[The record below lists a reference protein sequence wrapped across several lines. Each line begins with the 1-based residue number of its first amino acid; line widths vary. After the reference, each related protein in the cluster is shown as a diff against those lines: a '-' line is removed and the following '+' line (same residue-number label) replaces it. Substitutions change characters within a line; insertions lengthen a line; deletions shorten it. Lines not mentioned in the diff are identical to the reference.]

1 MTRKDVDAFVAI
13 AQRPGEDD
21 LAEAALQM
29 ARVEYPSLPV
39 MESLAPLQALAERAT
54 AFVQASAGPG
64 DVLGHV
70 QQLGQFL
77 FETEG
82 FTGNLGEY
90 DDPRNSLVND
100 VLARR
105 TGIPITLSIIYMHV
119 GRRVGLWLEGINF
132 PGHFLVR
139 CKGMLGDAA
148 PTEDLILDPF
158 HGGIVLTERD
168 CARMLVR
175 HAGEGT
181 RFDRS
186 LLSPAFKR
194 QILERMLVNLKRS
207 YARLRWFSRARDV
220 SDLVLALDPT
230 SLGELRDRGLL
241 SYQMGRFG
249 VALAD
254 LERYLAL
261 TARQPKLD
269 ETDDEEDS
277 NLKEEFEAIWEHV
290 KNLRRRVAS
299 LN

>member
-1 MTRKDVDAFVAI
+1 MTPDEVQRFVML

-21 LAEAALQM
+21 LAEAALQL
-29 ARVEYPSLPV
+29 ARLEYPAARLGEAL
-39 MESLAPLQALAERAT
+39 MLLQHLADRT
-54 AFVQASAGPG
+54 SAFVQASAAPG

-70 QQLGQFL
+70 QQLGQCL
-77 FETEG
+77 FDTES
-82 FTGNLGEY
+82 FSGNLGDYE
-90 DDPRNSLVND
+90 DPRNSFLND

-119 GRRVGLWLEGINF
+119 GRRVGLWLEGVNF

-168 CARMLVR
+168 CARMLAR
-175 HAGEGT
+175 YAGESA
-181 RFDRS
+181 RFDRA
-186 LLSPAFKR
+186 LLAPAFKT
-194 QILERMLVNLKRS
+194 QILVRMLVNLKRA
-207 YARLRWFSRARDV
+207 YAKMRSFGRARDV

-230 SLGELRDRGLL
+230 SLTELRDRGLL
-241 SYQMGRFG
+241 SYQMGQYG
-249 VALAD
+249 AALAD
-254 LERYLAL
+254 LERYLAS
-261 TARQPKLD
+261 TARHTRRD
-269 ETDDEEDS
+269 EDDSDA
-277 NLKEEFEAIWEHV
+277 KEEFEAVWEHV

>member
-1 MTRKDVDAFVAI
+1 VTPAEMAALVTM

-21 LAEAALQM
+21 LAEAALQV
-29 ARVEYPSLPV
+29 ARLEYPALR
-39 MESLAPLQALAERAT
+39 EREALAHLQALVDRT
-54 AFVQASAGPG
+54 SAFIQSSAAPG

-77 FETEG
+77 FDAEG
-82 FTGNLGEY
+82 FTGNLSDY
-90 DDPRNSLVND
+90 DDPRNSFLND
-100 VLARR
+100 VLVRR
-105 TGIPITLSIIYMHV
+105 TGIPITLSIVYLHV
-119 GRRVGLWLEGINF
+119 GWRVGLWLEGVNF

-168 CARMLVR
+168 CARLLRR
-175 HAGEGT
+175 HAGDGA
-181 RFDRS
+181 RFDRV
-186 LLSPAFKR
+186 LLAPAFKA
-194 QILERMLVNLKRS
+194 QILVRMLVNLKRA
-207 YARLRWFSRARDV
+207 YARLRSFSRARDV
-220 SDLVLALDPT
+220 ADLVLALDPT
-230 SLGELRDRGLL
+230 SLTELRDRGLL
-241 SYQMGRFG
+241 SYQMGHYG

-261 TARQPKLD
+261 TARQ
-269 ETDDEEDS
+269 TRRDDEDS
-277 NLKEEFEAIWEHV
+277 DVKEEFEAVWEHV

>member
-1 MTRKDVDAFVAI
+1 VTPADMAALVAL

-21 LAEAALQM
+21 LAQAALEV
-29 ARVEYPSLPV
+29 ARLEYPALR
-39 MESLAPLQALAERAT
+39 EREALAQLQALVDRT
-54 AFVQASAGPG
+54 NAFVQASAAPG

-70 QQLGQFL
+70 LQLGQFL
-77 FETEG
+77 FDNEG
-82 FTGNLGEY
+82 FTGNLGDY
-90 DDPRNSLVND
+90 DDPRNSFLND
-100 VLARR
+100 VLVRR

-119 GRRVGLWLEGINF
+119 GRRVGLWLEGVNF

-168 CARMLVR
+168 CVRLLRR
-175 HAGEGT
+175 HAGEGAH
-181 RFDRS
+181 FDRV
-186 LLSPAFKR
+186 LLAPAFKA
-194 QILERMLVNLKRS
+194 QILVRMLVNLKRA
-207 YARLRWFSRARDV
+207 YARLRSFSRARDV
-220 SDLVLALDPT
+220 ADLVLALDPT
-230 SLGELRDRGLL
+230 SLTELRDRGLL
-241 SYQMGRFG
+241 SYQMGHYG

-261 TARQPKLD
+261 TARQ
-269 ETDDEEDS
+269 TRRDDEDS
-277 NLKEEFEAIWEHV
+277 DVKEEFEAVWEHV

>member
-1 MTRKDVDAFVAI
+1 MTPADMAALVTL

-21 LAEAALQM
+21 LAQAALQL
-29 ARVEYPSLPV
+29 ARLEYPALR
-39 MESLAPLQALAERAT
+39 EHEALAQLQALVDRT
-54 AFVQASAGPG
+54 SAFVQASTAPG

-77 FETEG
+77 FDSEG
-82 FTGNLGEY
+82 FTGNLGDY
-90 DDPRNSLVND
+90 DDPRNSFLND
-100 VLARR
+100 VLVRR

-119 GRRVGLWLEGINF
+119 GRRVGLWLEGVNF

-168 CARMLVR
+168 CARLLRR
-175 HAGEGT
+175 HAGEGA
-181 RFDRS
+181 RFDRV
-186 LLSPAFKR
+186 LLAPAFKA
-194 QILERMLVNLKRS
+194 QILVRMLVNLKRA
-207 YARLRWFSRARDV
+207 YARLRSFSRARDV

-230 SLGELRDRGLL
+230 SLTELRDRGLL
-241 SYQMGRFG
+241 SYQMGHYG

-261 TARQPKLD
+261 TARH
-269 ETDDEEDS
+269 TRRDDEDS
-277 NLKEEFEAIWEHV
+277 DVKEEFEAVWEHV

>member
-1 MTRKDVDAFVAI
+1 MAALVAL

-21 LAEAALQM
+21 LAQAALQV
-29 ARVEYPSLPV
+29 ARLEYPALR
-39 MESLAPLQALAERAT
+39 EREALAQLQALVDRT
-54 AFVQASAGPG
+54 NAFVQASAAPG

-70 QQLGQFL
+70 LQLGQFL
-77 FETEG
+77 FDNEG
-82 FTGNLGEY
+82 FTGNLGDY
-90 DDPRNSLVND
+90 DDPRNSFLND
-100 VLARR
+100 VLVRR

-119 GRRVGLWLEGINF
+119 GRRVGLWLEGVNF

-168 CARMLVR
+168 CVRLLRR
-175 HAGEGT
+175 HAGEGA
-181 RFDRS
+181 RFDRV
-186 LLSPAFKR
+186 LLAPAFKA
-194 QILERMLVNLKRS
+194 QILVRMLVNLKRA
-207 YARLRWFSRARDV
+207 YARLRSFSRARDV
-220 SDLVLALDPT
+220 ADLVLALDPT
-230 SLGELRDRGLL
+230 SLTELRDRGLL
-241 SYQMGRFG
+241 SYQMGHYG

-261 TARQPKLD
+261 TARQ
-269 ETDDEEDS
+269 TRRDDEDS
-277 NLKEEFEAIWEHV
+277 DVKEEFEAVWEHV

>member
-1 MTRKDVDAFVAI
+1 VTADEREVFIAT

-21 LAEAALQM
+21 LAEAALQL
-29 ARVEYPSLPV
+29 ARLDYPAARLD
-39 MESLAPLQALAERAT
+39 EARAQLQSLADRAG
-54 AFVQASAGPG
+54 AFVQASSAPG

-70 QQLGQFL
+70 QHLGQHL
-77 FETEG
+77 FDTES
-82 FTGNLGEY
+82 FSGNLSDYE
-90 DDPRNSLVND
+90 DTRNSFLNE

-168 CARMLVR
+168 CARLLSK
-175 HAGEGT
+175 HSGESA
-181 RFDRS
+181 RFDRA
-186 LLSPAFKR
+186 LLAPAFKT
-194 QILERMLVNLKRS
+194 QVLVRVLLNLKRA
-207 YARLRWFSRARDV
+207 YARMRLFSRARDV

-230 SLGELRDRGLL
+230 SFTEIRDRGLL
-241 SYQMGRFG
+241 SYQLGHFNA
-249 VALAD
+249 ALAD
-254 LERYLAL
+254 LEHYLAL
-261 TARQPKLD
+261 TARH
-269 ETDDEEDS
+269 TRRDEEDADV
-277 NLKEEFEAIWEHV
+277 KEEFEAVWEHV

>member
-1 MTRKDVDAFVAI
+1 VTSQDIAAFVAL

-21 LAEAALQM
+21 LVEAALQL
-29 ARVEYPSLPV
+29 ARVEYPNLCV
-39 MESLAPLQALAERAT
+39 QDALAPLQALVERSA
-54 AFVQASAGPG
+54 AFVQASATPG

-77 FETEG
+77 FDAEG
-82 FTGNLGEY
+82 FTGNLGDY
-90 DDPRNSLVND
+90 DDPRNSFVND

-119 GRRVGLWLEGINF
+119 GRRVGLWLEGVNF

-168 CARMLVR
+168 CARILAR
-175 HAGEGT
+175 HAGEGA
-181 RFDRS
+181 RFERV
-186 LLSPAFKR
+186 LLAPAFKT
-194 QILERMLVNLKRS
+194 QILVRMLVNLKRA
-207 YARLRWFSRARDV
+207 YARMRSFAQARDV

-230 SLGELRDRGLL
+230 SLTELRDRGLL
-241 SYQMGRFG
+241 SYQMGHFG

-261 TARQPKLD
+261 TSRQTRR
-269 ETDDEEDS
+269 EDDDDADV
-277 NLKEEFEAIWEHV
+277 KEEFEAVWEHV

>member
-1 MTRKDVDAFVAI
+1 MTPADVAALVTL

-21 LAEAALQM
+21 LAEAALQL
-29 ARVEYPSLPV
+29 ARLEYPALREREALSQ
-39 MESLAPLQALAERAT
+39 LQAVVDRT
-54 AFVQASAGPG
+54 SAFVQASASPG

-77 FETEG
+77 SDSEG
-82 FTGNLGEY
+82 FTGNLGDY
-90 DDPRNSLVND
+90 DDPRNSFLND
-100 VLARR
+100 VLVRR
-105 TGIPITLSIIYMHV
+105 TGIPITLSIIFMHV
-119 GRRVGLWLEGINF
+119 GRRVGLWLEGVNF

-168 CARMLVR
+168 CARLLRR
-175 HAGEGT
+175 HAGEGA
-181 RFDRS
+181 RFDRA
-186 LLSPAFKR
+186 LLAPAFKA
-194 QILERMLVNLKRS
+194 QILVRMLVNLKRA
-207 YARLRWFSRARDV
+207 YARLRSFSKARDV

-230 SLGELRDRGLL
+230 SLTELRDRGLL
-241 SYQMGRFG
+241 SYQMGHYG

-261 TARQPKLD
+261 TARH
-269 ETDDEEDS
+269 TRRDDEDS
-277 NLKEEFEAIWEHV
+277 DVKEEFEAVWEHV

>member
-1 MTRKDVDAFVAI
+1 MTSQDIAAFVAL

-21 LAEAALQM
+21 LVEAALQL
-29 ARVEYPSLPV
+29 ARVEYPNLCV
-39 MESLAPLQALAERAT
+39 QDALASLQALVERSA
-54 AFVQASAGPG
+54 AFVQTSATPG

-70 QQLGQFL
+70 QRLGQFL
-77 FETEG
+77 FDAEG
-82 FTGNLGEY
+82 FTGNLSDY
-90 DDPRNSLVND
+90 DDPRNSFVND

-105 TGIPITLSIIYMHV
+105 TGIPITLSIVYMHV
-119 GRRVGLWLEGINF
+119 GRRVGLWLEGVNF

-168 CARMLVR
+168 CARLLAR
-175 HAGEGT
+175 NAGDDA
-181 RFDRS
+181 RFERV
-186 LLSPAFKR
+186 LLAPAFKT
-194 QILERMLVNLKRS
+194 QILVRMLVNLKRA
-207 YARLRWFSRARDV
+207 YARMRSFAQARDI

-230 SLGELRDRGLL
+230 SLTELRDRGLL
-241 SYQMGRFG
+241 SYQMGHFG

-261 TARQPKLD
+261 TSRQTRR
-269 ETDDEEDS
+269 EDDDDS
-277 NLKEEFEAIWEHV
+277 DVKEEFEAVWEHV